1 MHLALYR
8 SERPECFEEIIGQK
22 HIVKILQNQVRND
35 SVSQAYLFTGTRGT
49 GKTSTARILA
59 KAVNCTGENRP
70 CGECDNC
77 RAIKEGNFLDVIEL
91 DAASNNGVED
101 LRSLINSVRYPPTVG
116 RYKVYIIDEVHMLSQ
131 SAENAFLKTLEEP
144 PEYAIFIL
152 ATTDPE
158 KVRATIKSRCMT
170 LNFRRVSENDLING
184 MRRICDKK
192 GIDIDDDALRVVASK
207 ADGSVRDALSILEQC
222 ISTGDP
228 QITKEIVLE
237 YIGSAGDDFYLALT
251 DDIKAGDMASA
262 IEGIDAM
269 IRDGKDARQMLSDW
283 LAHYRD
289 LMVSK
294 YIEDPARILEAS
306 SENSERVKAQADSMD
321 IKDIERA
328 VRLLSEYVNLG
339 RYSTQPRILLETAA
353 VQIMRGDDLPSEDI
367 GIKPNRKTADPP
379 ARKESSHRRAS
390 TPSKIPEKVASVKPE
405 KIEKPKAVEDHA
417 EMPAAQPEQV
427 EQSDACTED
436 LDEMWDKIVDVVGAE
451 DLSFKAMVG
460 NNSRITGFE
469 NGEVTITV
477 KKNKLALAESS
488 RARIDKAAKKL
499 FGEHVFCTLRS
510 GKLPGSA
517 GRKDPGIEQKSSS
530 SADAEEVA
538 KDVAKDV
545 SEMFGGLKVDIIE

>member
-8 SERPECFEEIIGQK
+8 SERPECFEDIIGQK

-59 KAVNCTGENRP
+59 KAVNCTGEDRP
-70 CGECDNC
+70 CGKCDNC
-77 RAIKEGNFLDVIEL
+77 RSIKEGSFLDVIEL

-101 LRSLINSVRYPPTVG
+101 LRSLIDSVRYPPTVG

-170 LNFRRVSENDLING
+170 LNFKRVSENDLVSG

-192 GIDIDDDALRVVASK
+192 SINIDDDALRIVATK

-228 QITKEIVLE
+228 KVTKELVLD

-251 DDIKAGDMASA
+251 EAVRDGDMASA
-262 IEGIDAM
+262 ITGIDDM
-269 IRDGKDARQMLSDW
+269 IKDGKDAKQMLSDW
-283 LAHYRD
+283 LVHYRD
-289 LMVSK
+289 LMVVK
-294 YIEDPARILEAS
+294 YIADPARILNAS
-306 SENSERVKAQADSMD
+306 VENSERIKAQAETLD
-321 IKDIERA
+321 IRDIERT
-328 VRLLSEYVNLG
+328 VKMLSEYVNLG
-339 RYSTQPRILLETAA
+339 RYSTQPRMLLETAA
-353 VQIMRGDDLPSEDI
+353 VQIMRGEDLSTENVKKKSQKRATDH
-367 GIKPNRKTADPP
+367 GERKDPP
-379 ARKESSHRRAS
+379 REQRK
-390 TPSKIPEKVASVKPE
+390 PSVDIPKKQEE
-405 KIEKPKAVEDHA
+405 KAVVKEDKVGKLEH
-417 EMPAAQPEQV
+417 V
-427 EQSDACTED
+427 EEEHVDVQSATHMQTGDAD
-436 LDEMWDKIVDVVGAE
+436 LGEMWDQIVDAVGAE

-477 KKNKLALAESS
+477 KKNKLVLAESS
-488 RARIDKAAKKL
+488 RAKIDRAVKKL
-499 FGEHVFCTLRS
+499 FGEQSFVTLKGGKLTDALTGS
-510 GKLPGSA
+510 GKSGGAKDGA
-517 GRKDPGIEQKSSS
+517 G
-530 SADAEEVA
+530 SADAEAVA
-538 KDVAKDV
+538 RDV
-545 SEMFGGLKVDIIE
+545 SKILGGLEVNIID